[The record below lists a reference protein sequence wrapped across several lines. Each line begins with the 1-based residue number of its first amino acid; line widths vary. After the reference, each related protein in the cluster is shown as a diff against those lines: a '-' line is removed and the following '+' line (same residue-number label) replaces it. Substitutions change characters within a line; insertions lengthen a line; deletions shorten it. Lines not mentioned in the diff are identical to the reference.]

1 MGLLF
6 VGSLTRAIRIAH
18 KVGQKY
24 KYFDPNKRFIRKY
37 VPPGYRRNVEII
49 TDIAMGG
56 GLLYE
61 AYNIIKDELPAKKRP
76 FSPSRTFG
84 EKRNYMEQSKSRRFQ
99 YGGYNAKRCYPTRR
113 R

>member
-6 VGSLTRAIRIAH
+6 VGSLARAARIAH

-37 VPPGYRRNVEII
+37 VPPGYRKQAEQIV
-49 TDIAMGG
+49 DIAMSG

-61 AYNIIKDELPAKKRP
+61 AYNIIKDEFPQKQRFVPSSGPFRKK
-76 FSPSRTFG
+76 G
-84 EKRNYMEQSKSRRFQ
+84 NYMEQSKSRRFQ